1 MKTPFKLTLA
11 LTALALTLSPALLT
25 AQERTATSAGATT
38 APGTEARKRA
48 ANRPAPGSPEATRRR
63 ATLFNRLDANS
74 DGTLTREEFNQMG
87 NRQRTAGQPPKNA
100 RKSRRNT
107 PAVTTPAPAPTSS
120 QTTTTTTTTTAES
133 EKTIPAKPQDPR
145 PTAEIKKERIEP
157 NSAEKRVL
165 DHTRTTGAT
174 GGTGSSA
181 SGPTADGTT
190 QTGTTEQKP

>member
-1 MKTPFKLTLA
+1 MKTPIKLTLA
-11 LTALALTLSPALLT
+11 LTALTLILSPAHLT

-63 ATLFNRLDANS
+63 ATLFNRLDTNS

-87 NRQRTAGQPPKNA
+87 NRQRPAGQTRKNA
-100 RKSRRNT
+100 RKNT
-107 PAVTTPAPAPTSS
+107 SNSPAA
-120 QTTTTTTTTTAES
+120 TTTLES
-133 EKTIPAKPQDPR
+133 EKTVPAKPEDPR
-145 PTAEIKKERIEP
+145 PAAEVKKERVEP
-157 NSAEKRVL
+157 DSAEKRVL

-181 SGPTADGTT
+181 SGPTADGST

>member
-1 MKTPFKLTLA
+1 MKTPIKLTLTIA
-11 LTALALTLSPALLT
+11 LTALTLTLSPAHLT

-48 ANRPAPGSPEATRRR
+48 TNRPAPGSPEATRRR
-63 ATLFNRLDANS
+63 ATLFNRLDTNS

-87 NRQRTAGQPPKNA
+87 NRQRPAGQTRKNA
-100 RKSRRNT
+100 RKNT
-107 PAVTTPAPAPTSS
+107 PNSPAATTTTPAPARS
-120 QTTTTTTTTTAES
+120 QTTTPES
-133 EKTIPAKPQDPR
+133 EKTVPANPEDPR
-145 PTAEIKKERIEP
+145 PAAEVKKERVEP

-165 DHTRTTGAT
+165 DHTRTTGST

-181 SGPTADGTT
+181 SGPTADGST